1 MLMTTDT
8 KEAPA
13 GTRTVVLKFRWKY
26 ILMPLIF
33 FFISIALFIIFY
45 WQLNPQVA
53 YRFNTEGVSTSTASR
68 EMLALFMLL
77 PHLFFVLLAGGIT
90 GAIVRIGG
98 SLGQVSQAFNPE
110 RLLLFI
116 GNVMVMPQIIF
127 AFIMLDIFR
136 YDING
141 SHLMPVW
148 IFAVIV
154 MIVGSVIMIPFFIQT
169 FLRSRKADY
178 I

>member
-1 MLMTTDT
+1 MTTDT
-8 KEAPA
+8 KTAPA
-13 GTRTVVLKFRWKY
+13 GTRTVVLKFRWQY

-33 FFISIALFIIFY
+33 SFISIALFIIFF

-53 YRFNTEGVSTSTASR
+53 YRFNAEGISISTASR

-77 PHLFFVLLAGGIT
+77 PHLLFVVLAGGIT
-90 GAIVRIGG
+90 STIVKIGG
-98 SLGQVSQAFNPE
+98 SLEQISQAFNPE
-110 RLLLFI
+110 RLLFFI
-116 GNVMVMPQIIF
+116 GNIMAMPQIVF

-154 MIVGSVIMIPFFIQT
+154 MVVGSFFIIPFFIQT
-169 FLRSRKADY
+169 FLRSRNANY